1 MFRRRIYRPAGVAIA
16 LALACAWPHAH
27 AAKGKGATR
36 AEVQIGLCAP
46 QADLERALGLRSSE
60 PPYEVWQFDDA
71 SLALLDR
78 GLRLRLRVQSA
89 QSVLTLKVANQKCED
104 IAPDLVPAR
113 EGKCEYDVYGAQ
125 QAGAVSLNKVLDAST
140 ARDLVAGR
148 LPVAQALSAAQVRYL
163 RDGVAYWPL
172 PPDLKILGPIQAL
185 TYRTK
190 GKAYDVDV
198 NVMPGGERYAEITR
212 KVPVA
217 DAERAFTALKDYVA
231 AAGIAEC
238 SERSG
243 QAANKLRALL
253 PGR

>member
-1 MFRRRIYRPAGVAIA
+1 MAAA
-16 LALACAWPHAH
+16 LALVCACPHAH
-27 AAKGKGATR
+27 AAKGKAATR

-46 QADLERALGLRSSE
+46 QADLERTLQLRSSE
-60 PPYEVWQFDDA
+60 PPFEVWQFDDA
-71 SLALLDR
+71 SLALLDH
-78 GLRLRLRVQSA
+78 GLRLRLRMQSA

-104 IAPDLVPAR
+104 ISPDLLPAR

-125 QAGAVSLNKVLDAST
+125 QAGAVSLNNVLDAAA
-140 ARDLVAGR
+140 ARELVAGR

-163 RDGVAYWPL
+163 RDAVHYWPL
-172 PPDLKILGPIQAL
+172 PPGLRILGPIQAL

-190 GKAYDVDV
+190 GKTYDVDV
-198 NVMPGGERYAEITR
+198 NVMPGGERYAEISR

-217 DAERAFTALKDYVA
+217 DAARAFAAMKEHVA

-238 SERSG
+238 DERSG